1 MPPDTLPEW
10 SKGVDSSS
18 TSASCVGSNPTGV
31 TLLLRGLQPPSEA
44 ILPGQ
49 WTRPD
54 GALLQPEVPATT
66 AVLGRTAGCPRP
78 CPCAEPCQQSD
89 AAWRCCGSCR
99 VRCFPKLCSGR
110 VVILCCGRAWRK
122 QRRKS
127 CRPTLCPSG
136 LRGWTQ
142 VPLARAAW
150 AQIPQVSLSPPLGP
164 RYQALPLH
172 LLPEGCFTYYAAL
185 VSKRPPCRTVGDP
198 HVPRGPPSS
207 MFAASAGC
215 QP

>member
-1 MPPDTLPEW
+1 MPCALFPEAVQRTRRFTLLRLCLASTTPKVMPPDTLPEW

-89 AAWRCCGSCR
+89 AAWRCCCACR

-110 VVILCCGRAWRK
+110 VVILCCGRAWRVVECLSEAVPW
-122 QRRKS
+122 RLGGS
-127 CRPTLCPSG
+127 VVW
-136 LRGWTQ
+136 RG
-142 VPLARAAW
+142 
-150 AQIPQVSLSPPLGP
+150 G
-164 RYQALPLH
+164 
-172 LLPEGCFTYYAAL
+172 
-185 VSKRPPCRTVGDP
+185 K
-198 HVPRGPPSS
+198 
-207 MFAASAGC
+207 AGG
-215 QP
+215 